1 MDEYEYRVYLND
13 YPNLKTTKKLTKVQ
27 KDVLSVLLFNGR
39 NCDGKFTMCHNYLTT
54 VLGISNHVVSVAIG
68 RLEDL
73 KFITVVRGHKGVY
86 TQYTINYDVLRE
98 FGNELSKDSTMAVKT
113 IVNKRTET
121 DITTQ
126 ILKQLCVLSTKL
138 DTMIEI
144 LQSISDN
151 VTSNDSEG
159 IPNEIDYAKT
169 AERIAKNYRE
179 HHNLTDK

>member
-13 YPNLKTTKKLTKVQ
+13 YPNLKSTKKLTKVQ
-27 KDVLSVLLFNGR
+27 KDVLSLLLFHGR

-98 FGNELSKDSTMAVKT
+98 FGNELSPKSEIADMKITDNQYEELS
-113 IVNKRTET
+113 KRIDDLENRIKSWETVVEMLVQSVENVITE
-121 DITTQ
+121 Q
-126 ILKQLCVLSTKL
+126 RKL
-138 DTMIEI
+138 
-144 LQSISDN
+144 
-151 VTSNDSEG
+151 TSKLLG
-159 IPNEIDYAKT
+159 IK
-169 AERIAKNYRE
+169 R
-179 HHNLTDK
+179 

>member
-1 MDEYEYRVYLND
+1 MEDYEYRVYLND
-13 YPNLKTTKKLTKVQ
+13 YPNLKSTKKLTKVQ

-98 FGNELSKDSTMAVKT
+98 FADNTEITDMKITDNQYEELSKRIDDLENRIKSWETVVEMLVQSVENVITEQRKLT
-113 IVNKRTET
+113 SKLLGIKR
-121 DITTQ
+121 
-126 ILKQLCVLSTKL
+126 
-138 DTMIEI
+138 
-144 LQSISDN
+144 
-151 VTSNDSEG
+151 
-159 IPNEIDYAKT
+159 
-169 AERIAKNYRE
+169 
-179 HHNLTDK
+179 